1 MSSVQSFLKQRAPGE
16 HLYTYSASDLYVLV
30 SGSGN
35 VVGNY
40 ANDVGFMV
48 TLSQAATNAGMTG
61 IPSASPVIIRDM
73 GKTVKATVS
82 SSVSVPT
89 TTAIAGYF
97 RQVQCLSPTLTSLTF
112 GVNGQ
117 AAGTFPSAGNTGD
130 KGFNSYYVPIMIGGS
145 YPSNAAGNAL
155 VTNSLSSLLGGQM

>member
-1 MSSVQSFLKQRAPGE
+1 MSSVQSFLKQRTAGA
-16 HLYTYSASDLYVLV
+16 HLYTYSATDLYVLV
-30 SGSGN
+30 AGSGN

-48 TLSQAATNAGMTG
+48 TLAQAAASAGMTG
-61 IPSASPVIIRDM
+61 IPSAAPVIIRDL

-89 TTAIAGYF
+89 VGAVAGYF
-97 RQVQCLSPTLTSLTF
+97 RQVQCLSPTLASLTF

-117 AAGTFPSAGNTGD
+117 QAGTFPSAGNPGD
-130 KGFNSYYVPIMIGGS
+130 KGFNTFYVPVMIGGS

-155 VTNSLSSLLGGQM
+155 VSNSLTSLLGSQM

>member
-1 MSSVQSFLKQRAPGE
+1 MSSVQSFLKQRTAGA
-16 HLYTYSASDLYVLV
+16 HLYTYSATDLYVLV
-30 SGSGN
+30 AGSGN

-48 TLSQAATNAGMTG
+48 TLAQAAANAGMTG
-61 IPSASPVIIRDM
+61 IPAPTPVIIRDM

-82 SSVSVPT
+82 SSVSST
-89 TTAIAGYF
+89 TSTAVAGYF
-97 RQVQCLSPTLTSLTF
+97 RQVQCLTPTVTSLTF

-145 YPSNAAGNAL
+145 YPSNAAGTAL
-155 VTNSLSSLLGGQM
+155 VSNSLSSLLGSQM